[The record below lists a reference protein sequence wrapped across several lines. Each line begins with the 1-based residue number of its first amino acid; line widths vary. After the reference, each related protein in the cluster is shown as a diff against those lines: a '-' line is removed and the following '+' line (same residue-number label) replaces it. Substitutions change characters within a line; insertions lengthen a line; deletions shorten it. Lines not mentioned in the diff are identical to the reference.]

1 MTIELWAL
9 FGASLILFLSIFI
22 QQIAIDRAYGAKY
35 ALSNR
40 AELPSEPSAI
50 VERLTKLVRNHVEG
64 LAVFGALVLIASAA
78 NVSNTITQYAALT
91 ILGARILHFLFFA
104 LGITPLRSFAWGIGF
119 LLATP
124 AFIYGLISS
133 VGLPF

>member
-1 MTIELWAL
+1 MTIEILAL
-9 FGASLILFLSIFI
+9 FGCVVVLFISIFA

-40 AELPSEPSAI
+40 DSTPREPSPT

-64 LAVFGALVLIASAA
+64 LAVFGSLVLIASVSGISNSATVYASLAIFAA
-78 NVSNTITQYAALT
+78 RALH
-91 ILGARILHFLFFA
+91 ALFFA
-104 LGITPLRSFAWGIGF
+104 FGITPLRSLAWGFGF

-124 AFIYGLISS
+124 TFLYGLISGS
-133 VGLPF
+133 TLPI